1 MTMLLQKINT
11 AFINVFS
18 GILEDIIPVHMKR
31 LILLVTLYHYFLM
44 DPYNRMELLERL
56 NKELELTHSGD
67 YRALVF
73 PGLFTRLF
81 WKGDGRALLN
91 ADPDKLTQEIIRK
104 IPCFLRY
111 GRKSDM
117 LFDVTKLREI
127 IQQASTTTALP
138 AA

>member
-1 MTMLLQKINT
+1 MTMLLLKIKT
-11 AFINVFS
+11 AFINVFV

-31 LILLVTLYHYFLM
+31 LILIVTLYHYFLM
-44 DPYNRMELLERL
+44 DPYNRMELLEKL
-56 NKELELTHSGD
+56 NKDLELTHSGD

-91 ADPDKLTQEIIRK
+91 ADPEQLTQEIVRK
-104 IPCFLRY
+104 IPCYLRY

-117 LFDVTKLREI
+117 LFDITKLRDI
-127 IQQASTTTALP
+127 VQQASAQTA
-138 AA
+138 